1 MEKKKKNHSQN
12 QINPP
17 RTHMTRKRRQK
28 DRCMMDSNRWRWS
41 PWSWPS
47 RSQTSR
53 AEAGCPRCPWTRPR
67 RPPNIWNLRRVR
79 FHSLLTEN
87 EKRGKSLHTQSDVVV
102 GVLVDHPLEDL
113 GGLQQLF
120 VEVLVR
126 VDRLF
131 PQDLLDI
138 KRGRTLL
145 LFLALALFLLLLKTF
160 HLSFNSPL

>member
-1 MEKKKKNHSQN
+1 M
-12 QINPP
+12 
-17 RTHMTRKRRQK
+17 
-28 DRCMMDSNRWRWS
+28 
-41 PWSWPS
+41 
-47 RSQTSR
+47 
-53 AEAGCPRCPWTRPR
+53 
-67 RPPNIWNLRRVR
+67 
-79 FHSLLTEN
+79 
-87 EKRGKSLHTQSDVVV
+87 HTQSDIVV

-145 LFLALALFLLLLKTF
+145 LFLALALFLLLLKKHF
-160 HLSFNSPL
+160 IYPLTHPYSSH